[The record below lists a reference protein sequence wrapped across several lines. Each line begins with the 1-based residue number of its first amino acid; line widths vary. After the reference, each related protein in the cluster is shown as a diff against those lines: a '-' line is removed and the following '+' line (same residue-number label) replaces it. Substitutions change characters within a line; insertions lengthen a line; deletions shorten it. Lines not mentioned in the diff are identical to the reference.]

1 MKVLVLGGCG
11 AQALPAVEDLV
22 ASEEI
27 THVTIGDIA
36 QEKADRLAA
45 KLKSP
50 KLSTQRVDVNDHPGL
65 VDCMKGADI
74 VLNCTGPYHLLG
86 VKVLK
91 AAIET
96 GKHYV
101 DYCDDYDATLEM
113 LELDGAATEKG
124 ITAIIGLGASPG
136 LCNLIAK
143 YAADKLDSA
152 DEIRVFWVIAEGEP
166 EGPAVFDHMFHMV
179 SGDVP
184 QFLNGELVNVP
195 GLSGAEEIVDFPAPH
210 GASPVFYVGHPEPI
224 TLSRVIPGV
233 KTVVNKGALPGEMIG
248 LFQGLKEVGL
258 MEAELVSVRGQ
269 DVSPR
274 DLLVTLMA
282 SGPHEELPPEE
293 RRSAMV
299 VKVNGMKEGS
309 TATLEYSMVGNMAPC
324 TSLPASLGVRMLARG
339 EIKERGVLS
348 PEACLELGPFLSML
362 KERRLIDLQEKMT
375 VTSLL

>member
-1 MKVLVLGGCG
+1 MKALVLGGCG
-11 AQALPAVEDLV
+11 AQALPAVEDLI
-22 ASEEI
+22 ASEDI
-27 THVTIGDIA
+27 SQVTIGDIDKA
-36 QEKADRLAA
+36 KADQLAA

-50 KLSTQRVDVNDHPGL
+50 KLSTLKIDVNDHPGL
-65 VDCMKGADI
+65 VDCMKGADVI
-74 VLNCTGPYHLLG
+74 LNCTGPYHLLG

-91 AAIET
+91 AAIEA

-113 LELDGAATEKG
+113 LELDGAARENG

-143 YAADKLDSA
+143 HGADKLDST
-152 DEIRVFWVIAEGEP
+152 DEIRIFWVIAEGEP

-184 QFLNGELVNVP
+184 QFLDGKMVNVP
-195 GLSGAEEIVDFPAPH
+195 GLSGAEETVDFPAPH
-210 GASPVFYVGHPEPI
+210 GALPVFYVGHPEPI

-248 LFQGLKEVGL
+248 LFQGLKELGL
-258 MEAELVSVRGQ
+258 MGSEPVSVKGQ

-282 SGPHEELPPEE
+282 SAPLEELPPEE
-293 RRSAMV
+293 RLSAMV
-299 VKVNGMKEGS
+299 IQVTGMKDGNS
-309 TATLEYSMVGNMAPC
+309 VTLEYAGLANMAPC

-339 EIKERGVLS
+339 EVKDTGVLP
-348 PEACLELGPFLSML
+348 PEACLELGPFQTML
-362 KERRLIDLQEKMT
+362 EEKGLADFHEKKIVIT
-375 VTSLL
+375 PL